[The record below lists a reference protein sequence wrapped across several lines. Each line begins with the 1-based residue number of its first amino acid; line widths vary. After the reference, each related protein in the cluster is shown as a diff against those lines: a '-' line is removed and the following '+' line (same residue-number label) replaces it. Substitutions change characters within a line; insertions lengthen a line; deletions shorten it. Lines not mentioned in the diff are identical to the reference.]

1 MITRKELIEYASLK
15 NIELIEYAPAS
26 HCVFRHD
33 NLTEYTAKSEHRYRI
48 GIRYSEYCYYWFYAY
63 PTNKEIKENQIDF
76 YFEHKYSQRNGSTD
90 KRWSTGYKAINRI
103 NDILT
108 KSKK

>member
-1 MITRKELIEYASLK
+1 MISRQELIAYASLK

-33 NLTEYTAKSEHRYRI
+33 NLTRHTVKSEHSYRI
-48 GIRYSEYCYYWFYAY
+48 GIRYSEYCYYWFIAY
-63 PTNKEIKENQIDF
+63 PTDKEIHENQIDC

-90 KRWSTGYKAINRI
+90 KRWSIGYKAINRI
-103 NDILT
+103 INTLT
-108 KSKK
+108 TK